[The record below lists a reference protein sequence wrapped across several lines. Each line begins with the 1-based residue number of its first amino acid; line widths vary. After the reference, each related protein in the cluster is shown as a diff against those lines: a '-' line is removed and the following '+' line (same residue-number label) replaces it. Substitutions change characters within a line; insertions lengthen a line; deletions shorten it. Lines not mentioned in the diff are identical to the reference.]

1 MQQIAI
7 NTPQTQQAT
16 YTSLVIKNEAIQKII
31 LFTAML
37 TCFVIAVNI

>member
-1 MQQIAI
+1 MQHLAI
-7 NTPQTQQAT
+7 NTTQTTQAT

-37 TCFVIAVNI
+37 ACFVVAVNI